1 MEEPA
6 LDPEAVA
13 WPTTTAPLRTDRLVL
28 RPHVTGDLEDLV
40 VFHADPDVVR
50 WTPWEVKDRA
60 ATEEFLAGRLTKDRW
75 REPGDWLVLAIE
87 RADSG
92 RVVGEV
98 LLKWEGPGQGEL
110 GFALAA
116 DQHGLGLA
124 HEAAAAVLRLAFD
137 DLGLHRVIGVTVDAN
152 SASNRLLE
160 RLGMTR
166 EAHLVE
172 SFWFKGA
179 WASEYVYA
187 LRAEEWRRR

>member
-1 MEEPA
+1 MSEPS
-6 LDPEAVA
+6 LDPADVV
-13 WPTTTAPLRTDRLVL
+13 WPTPAAPLRTDRLVL
-28 RPHVTGDLEDLV
+28 RPHVEGDLEDLV

-60 ATEEFLAGRLTKDRW
+60 ATAEFLAGRLTKDRW
-75 REPGDWLVLAIE
+75 REPGDWLVLAVE
-87 RADSG
+87 LAGSG

-98 LLKWEGPGQGEL
+98 LLKWEGPGQAEI
-110 GFALAA
+110 GFAVAT
-116 DQHGLGLA
+116 DQHGLGVA
-124 HEAAAAVLRLAFD
+124 HEAAAEMLRFAFD
-137 DLGLHRVIGVTVDAN
+137 DLGLHRVVGITVDAN
-152 SASNRLLE
+152 TASNRLLE

-187 LRAEEWRRR
+187 VRAGQRGL